1 MGRKPE
7 GKAEKAFKRIGK
19 KIDELLA
26 DLKEAGS
33 HAEGEYSDR
42 IEELKKSGNKLKDE
56 FSNFKEKHQD
66 RIDEVETNLRRAGD
80 DLKSAFNSAFKKEK

>member
-7 GKAEKAFKRIGK
+7 GKAEKTFKKIGK

-33 HAEGEYSDR
+33 NAEDEYADR
-42 IEELKKSGNKLKDE
+42 IEELKRSGETLKEE
-56 FSNFKEKHQD
+56 FSNFKDKHQD
-66 RIDEVETNLRRAGD
+66 RIDEVEANLKKAGG
-80 DLKSAFNSAFKKEK
+80 DLKKAFNSAFKKE